1 MTTIENKEL
10 KYQITI
16 REDGQISFNWD
27 PMRELYPMSTR
38 ELSQERIKTME
49 NALNGIIGLFVHSP
63 DQPVYGTALFDFLNE
78 TSGGEFK
85 MVSQSIEEQDED
97 LIF

>member
-1 MTTIENKEL
+1 
-10 KYQITI
+10 
-16 REDGQISFNWD
+16 
-27 PMRELYPMSTR
+27 
-38 ELSQERIKTME
+38 ME